1 MDILVTLINPI
12 SINVFDSSHNA
23 TLVVIFILICSLLF
37 LLSLFLLKKRK
48 YLFCLANFTL
58 LTLILITTM
67 YFYNRGYKVIE
78 IRNNGY
84 ILLDSIERFRSMNN
98 RLPNDI
104 DEIYAFISSRNNE
117 DYLKVKKTRNYYR
130 NKYDSSNSGSSHKFS
145 LSICDDLLGFDCF
158 VYYDNPI
165 RFELTDD

>member
-1 MDILVTLINPI
+1 MFSLSNLI
-12 SINVFDSSHNA
+12 
-23 TLVVIFILICSLLF
+23 
-37 LLSLFLLKKRK
+37 
-48 YLFCLANFTL
+48 L

-84 ILLDSIERFRSMNN
+84 ILLDNIERFRLINN

-104 DEIYAFISSRNNE
+104 DEIYAFITSRSN
-117 DYLKVKKTRNYYR
+117 DDFLKVKKTRNYYR
-130 NKYDSSNSGSSHKFS
+130 NKYDTSNNGNSQKFS

-158 VYYDNPI
+158 VYYDNPV